1 MTSIVLLDADTLAG
15 AALTSLQPDGCQLTI
30 WPATTLAERL
40 PRCQHAD
47 IIISNKVLLDA
58 TLLRQCTRLK
68 LICIA
73 ATGINNVDLDVASE
87 LGIRVCNVRDYALHA
102 VPQHCMALLLA
113 LTNQLLPNQQ
123 AVQRGDWA
131 ASQHFCLH
139 QHPIQSL
146 FGKTLT
152 IIGYGGLGQ
161 ATARLAQAFGMQI
174 CLAERPDAQVLRPGR
189 TAFRQAIAQ
198 ADVVSLHCPAQ
209 PGQDYLLGP
218 TEFSWFK
225 PTALLINTARG
236 SLVDPAALLAALQDG
251 RLAGAALDVLLQEPP
266 PADDLLCNSR
276 LPNLLLSPH
285 VAWATQQSIALLI
298 AQLAD
303 NIQQF
308 LQGTPVRV
316 CNTIPQLQESTC
328 SAS

>member
-15 AALTSLQPDGCQLTI
+15 AALSNLQIDGCQLTI
-30 WPATTLAERL
+30 WPATASEQRL
-40 PRCQHAD
+40 SRCQHAD
-47 IIISNKVLLDA
+47 IVISNKVMLDA
-58 TLLRQCTRLK
+58 ELLRQCPQLK
-68 LICIA
+68 LICVA
-73 ATGINNVDLDVASE
+73 ATGINNIDLGVATE
-87 LGIRVCNVRDYALHA
+87 LGIQVCNVRDYALHA

-113 LTNQLLPNQQ
+113 LTNQVVANQQ

-131 ASQHFCLH
+131 RSAHFCLH

-152 IIGYGGLGQ
+152 IIGHGGLGQ

-189 TAFRQAIAQ
+189 TAFRQAIQQ

-209 PGQDYLLGP
+209 AGQGYLLGA
-218 TEFSWFK
+218 TELSWFK

-236 SLVDPAALLAALQDG
+236 SLIDPAALLAALQNG
-251 RLAGAALDVLLQEPP
+251 QLAGAALDVLQQEPP
-266 PADDLLCNSR
+266 AADDLLCQSL

-285 VAWATQQSIALLI
+285 VAWATQSSITLLVE
-298 AQLAD
+298 QLAD
-303 NIQQF
+303 NIRQF
-308 LQGTPVRV
+308 LQGTPVRC
-316 CNTIPQLQESTC
+316 CNTVPL
-328 SAS
+328 

>member
-1 MTSIVLLDADTLAG
+1 MTAIVLLDADTLAG
-15 AALTSLQPDGCQLTI
+15 ADLTALQPEGCQLI
-30 WPATTLAERL
+30 SWPATTSAQRL
-40 PRCQHAD
+40 SRCQHAD
-47 IIISNKVLLDA
+47 IIISNKVQLDA
-58 TLLRQCTRLK
+58 ALLRQCPQLK

-73 ATGINNVDLDVASE
+73 ATGINNVDLAVASE
-87 LGIRVCNVRDYALHA
+87 LGILVCNVRDYALHA

-113 LTNQLLPNQQ
+113 LTNQVLPNQQ
-123 AVQRGDWA
+123 AVQQGDWA
-131 ASQHFCLH
+131 RSSHFCLH

-146 FGKTLT
+146 YGKTLT
-152 IIGYGGLGQ
+152 LIGYGGLGQ

-209 PGQDYLLGP
+209 SGQDFLLGA
-218 TEFSWFK
+218 TELSWFK

-236 SLVDPAALLAALQDG
+236 SLVDPIALLEALQHG
-251 RLAGAALDVLLQEPP
+251 RLAGAALDVLVQEPP
-266 PADDLLCNSR
+266 AADDLLCNSR

-285 VAWATQQSIALLI
+285 VAWATQHSIKLLVE
-298 AQLAD
+298 QLTE

-308 LQGTPVRV
+308 LRGSPVRA
-316 CNTIPQLQESTC
+316 CNPEIHRQETSC